1 MSDRAQLL
9 LNYSLSYNYS
19 DRDKRSY
26 ELPDYL
32 FLDSL
37 SNTYNSGY
45 LTHRAGPGFRY
56 RSEKAMFVTNIDYQ
70 HATLTGDQVFP
81 TVSRSNMSAG
91 FDNLVYMAMLDYKF
105 SRTNSLRTMLR
116 SYTSNPSVSQLQD
129 VLDVS
134 NPLFVLQGNPSLRPV
149 YNHMLHL
156 RYTNTNV
163 TKGRTFVAMLW
174 GNARSNYIAN
184 SIERADRPGYEV
196 KNDAGETVVVLDR
209 GAQYSRPVNLNGYW
223 NVRGAV
229 DYGLPV
235 KWLASNVNFNLG
247 VGYTSLPTISN
258 LVRSKTNTTSY
269 SGGIVV
275 GSNISEKFD
284 FTVSYRASYNITHS
298 ANSNEYFNGVGTA
311 RVKWVTWAGFT
322 LQADGSYSKYRG
334 VTDKFTE
341 EFLLINASIGKKLFR
356 NQRGEVS
363 VRVYDLLD
371 RNKGFSRNVTEN
383 YIENVTSNVL
393 GRYVSLNFVYNLRV
407 FTGNGKKKFNIPD
420 GDSLPGGHRR
430 GGPPGP
436 PPGGRPPM

>member
-1 MSDRAQLL
+1 
-9 LNYSLSYNYS
+9 
-19 DRDKRSY
+19 
-26 ELPDYL
+26 
-32 FLDSL
+32 
-37 SNTYNSGY
+37 
-45 LTHRAGPGFRY
+45 
-56 RSEKAMFVTNIDYQ
+56 
-70 HATLTGDQVFP
+70 
-81 TVSRSNMSAG
+81 
-91 FDNLVYMAMLDYKF
+91 MLD
-105 SRTNSLRTMLR
+105 
-116 SYTSNPSVSQLQD
+116 Q
-129 VLDVS
+129 
-134 NPLFVLQGNPSLRPV
+134 
-149 YNHMLHL
+149 
-156 RYTNTNV
+156 
-163 TKGRTFVAMLW
+163 
-174 GNARSNYIAN
+174 
-184 SIERADRPGYEV
+184 
-196 KNDAGETVVVLDR
+196 

-371 RNKGFSRNVTEN
+371 RNKGF
-383 YIENVTSNVL
+383 
-393 GRYVSLNFVYNLRV
+393 
-407 FTGNGKKKFNIPD
+407 
-420 GDSLPGGHRR
+420 PGT
-430 GGPPGP
+430 
-436 PPGGRPPM
+436 

>member
-1 MSDRAQLL
+1 
-9 LNYSLSYNYS
+9 
-19 DRDKRSY
+19 
-26 ELPDYL
+26 
-32 FLDSL
+32 
-37 SNTYNSGY
+37 
-45 LTHRAGPGFRY
+45 
-56 RSEKAMFVTNIDYQ
+56 
-70 HATLTGDQVFP
+70 
-81 TVSRSNMSAG
+81 
-91 FDNLVYMAMLDYKF
+91 
-105 SRTNSLRTMLR
+105 
-116 SYTSNPSVSQLQD
+116 
-129 VLDVS
+129 
-134 NPLFVLQGNPSLRPV
+134 
-149 YNHMLHL
+149 MLHL

-196 KNDAGETVVVLDR
+196 KNDAGETVVVLDQ

-436 PPGGRPPM
+436 PPGGRPLM